1 MYYKVWVS
9 LSLWACFIETHTAC
23 TPPSLRGARPPSLFF
38 FCMLSRSTLAR
49 LSVLHK
55 LGFPQVAA
63 GTIAAIQRREP
74 SVMCASLQGDGGPI
88 GGGAMCSSRRGDV
101 LCAGAA
107 EGGARVAGTRT
118 PRPGRGRVQCGL
130 LLLAALGA
138 AGLVEDPDAPVH
150 AGQPTA
156 AWTGAHPSAEG
167 TDHAGRHVTRLGRP
181 RREAC
186 CPRRVVPR

>member
-1 MYYKVWVS
+1 
-9 LSLWACFIETHTAC
+9 
-23 TPPSLRGARPPSLFF
+23 
-38 FCMLSRSTLAR
+38 
-49 LSVLHK
+49 
-55 LGFPQVAA
+55 
-63 GTIAAIQRREP
+63 
-74 SVMCASLQGDGGPI
+74 MCASLQGDGGPI

-167 TDHAGRHVTRLGRP
+167 TDHAGRHVTHVGGCPTLSGGRGGGLLSATRCAEMNATAQP
-181 RREAC
+181 LTMRTRSFA
-186 CPRRVVPR
+186 RTGS